1 MPKMAFLYFF
11 VKLLYYTIFNKFSE
25 FYLTLSQPNEI

>member
-11 VKLLYYTIFNKFSE
+11 VKLYITLFNKFSE